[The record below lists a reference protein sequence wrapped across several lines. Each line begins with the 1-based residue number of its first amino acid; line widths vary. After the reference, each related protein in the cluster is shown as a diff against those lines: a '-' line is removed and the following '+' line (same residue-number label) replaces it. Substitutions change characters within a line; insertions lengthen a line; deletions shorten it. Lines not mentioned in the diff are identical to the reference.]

1 MTTDRIVQYYTNNK
15 SLVSQIRTD
24 ISMLGEKDV
33 KLVEYALN
41 KEWASPKYKLKNF
54 VGNAQITPFA
64 KLRQWLLEIKTRE
77 EGIESLEYEIT
88 KWEIEMARQEHKI
101 AATED
106 PFDLRV
112 AQLELVNV
120 TKNQIRSKRRLTDFY
135 LERQVFVDLI
145 NEFMATDEAKI
156 PDGSGRT
163 YFDILDTEEEDDYE
177 HEYWTNRLG
186 KQSACDLLF
195 YGRIGTGN
203 LDAILSMSPEQQ
215 YQTLQ
220 LAISYASQIQ
230 QIQTGIQ
237 KEVDEEIGKAFVHDS
252 SLTLPRS
259 VEELKQR
266 MAQEPKPTPGPKPT
280 ITGDDLDVYST

>member
-1 MTTDRIVQYYTNNK
+1 
-15 SLVSQIRTD
+15 
-24 ISMLGEKDV
+24 
-33 KLVEYALN
+33 
-41 KEWASPKYKLKNF
+41 
-54 VGNAQITPFA
+54 
-64 KLRQWLLEIKTRE
+64 
-77 EGIESLEYEIT
+77 
-88 KWEIEMARQEHKI
+88 
-101 AATED
+101 
-106 PFDLRV
+106 
-112 AQLELVNV
+112 
-120 TKNQIRSKRRLTDFY
+120 
-135 LERQVFVDLI
+135 
-145 NEFMATDEAKI
+145 MATDEAKI

-163 YFDILDTEEEDDYE
+163 YFDILDTEEENDYE

-252 SLTLPRS
+252 SLTLPRN

-266 MAQEPKPTPGPKPT
+266 MAQEPAPAASQPKPT